1 MLIFIDKKAPPP
13 AKKNLTKWGKVVEFE
28 TSGIVYDAISGHP
41 DIFIFQWPG
50 GLVVSPDLPEKYL
63 QLLSGHDIITGS
75 RNCGPKYPDTAPYN
89 ALYTSYGLL
98 HNTRV
103 SASEILSSHAKNIY
117 CNQAYTRCNS
127 IQAGDI
133 ILTSDKGIENILK
146 KENIP
151 VFHISPERVLLE
163 GFKHGFFG
171 GCCGIFGNTFF
182 VCGSLTYLDEGEK
195 VYEIITSQ
203 GFQIV
208 ELYPGPPRDVGG
220 IFLFKIQGNAE
231 F

>member
-1 MLIFIDKKAPPP
+1 MLIFIDKKAPDQ
-13 AKKNLTKWGKVVEFE
+13 AKKNLTKWGQVVEFE
-28 TSGIVYDAISGHP
+28 TSGVVYDAISGHP

-63 QLLSGHDIITGS
+63 QLLSGNDIITGS

-103 SASEILSSHAKNIY
+103 SASEILLSHAKNIH

-127 IQAGDI
+127 IQAGDMI
-133 ILTSDKGIENILK
+133 FTSDKGIENALK

-151 VFHISPERVLLE
+151 VLYIYPGKILLD
-163 GFKHGFFG
+163 GFDHGFFG
-171 GCCGIFGNTFF
+171 GCCGISEKTFF
-182 VCGSLTYLDEGEK
+182 ICGDLSYLDKGGQLR
-195 VYEIITSQ
+195 EILTSN
-203 GFQIV
+203 GFQIE
-208 ELYPGPPRDVGG
+208 ELYPGPPFDTGG
-220 IFLFKIQGNAE
+220 IYFF
-231 F
+231 